1 MPARALGTFFIRGK
15 NVRYPDICL
24 PAFARTGHGMS
35 HAGGVI
41 STATQESVLP
51 GRPAVITGVENGP
64 DIPATLLRASCYL
77 EILIPARDEARRLS
91 ETLIS
96 TVRYL
101 EAQPYSSSVVVIDNG
116 SVDQTADLAA
126 RQWSDR
132 IPVHLTGC
140 AQPGKGAA
148 VRRGILTSRA
158 QFIGYMDA
166 DLATPIETLD
176 VVVPLL
182 GEFRAVVGSRRAGG
196 ATLVKRQ
203 PAHRV
208 VSSMMFRAVANLVV
222 HGLADTQCGFK
233 FFAGDLA
240 RTAARQLRIDG
251 FAFDVEL
258 LRAVTNMGV
267 LVKEVPVMWTD
278 KKGSTLRTLDG
289 ARATMDLL
297 RLAYRKPA

>member
-1 MPARALGTFFIRGK
+1 
-15 NVRYPDICL
+15 
-24 PAFARTGHGMS
+24 
-35 HAGGVI
+35 
-41 STATQESVLP
+41 
-51 GRPAVITGVENGP
+51 
-64 DIPATLLRASCYL
+64 
-77 EILIPARDEARRLS
+77 
-91 ETLIS
+91 
-96 TVRYL
+96 
-101 EAQPYSSSVVVIDNG
+101 
-116 SVDQTADLAA
+116 
-126 RQWSDR
+126 
-132 IPVHLTGC
+132 
-140 AQPGKGAA
+140 
-148 VRRGILTSRA
+148 TSRA

-208 VSSMMFRAVANLVV
+208 VSIMMFRAVANLVV